1 MSGEALSS
9 PGVQMA
15 GIGIDAVDIDRFRRV
30 LGRRPSLADRVFTE
44 AERSDAADRG
54 DPAQHLAARF
64 AAKEAVMKALG
75 TGIGGFALQDV
86 EVVRGTEPGA
96 RRGAPSLRLS
106 ARAAALAAERGV
118 RRWHVSLTHT
128 SQLAMAV
135 VLAESGPPKV
145 G

>member
-1 MSGEALSS
+1 MH
-9 PGVQMA
+9 MA

-30 LGRRPSLADRVFTE
+30 LRRRPSVAQRVFTE
-44 AERSDAADRG
+44 AERADAADRG
-54 DPAQHLAARF
+54 DPAEHLAARF

-75 TGIGGFALQDV
+75 TGIGGFALHDV

-106 ARAAALAAERGV
+106 ARAAAVAAEQGV
-118 RRWHVSLTHT
+118 CRWHVSLTHT
-128 SQLAMAV
+128 DRLAMAV
-135 VLAESGPPKV
+135 VLAESDLPGV